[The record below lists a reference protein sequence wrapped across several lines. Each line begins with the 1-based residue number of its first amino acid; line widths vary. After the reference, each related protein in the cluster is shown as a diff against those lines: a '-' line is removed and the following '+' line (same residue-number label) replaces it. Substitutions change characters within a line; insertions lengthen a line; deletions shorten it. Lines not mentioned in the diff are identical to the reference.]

1 MVGSMPFISQQLTI
15 VGRNGMLHYALLEY
29 ISQMKYIFMHGISI
43 YMYRERDRQ
52 HKRWTSLKGQ
62 QLRYTPYQHKG
73 GDSEQVYEE
82 SQNTEGVGIDS
93 SVKESAISCPSF
105 PPPLELL
112 VFKYSI

>member
-82 SQNTEGVGIDS
+82 SQNTEGVGIGS
-93 SVKESAISCPSF
+93 SGREYGMRCPSF
-105 PPPLELL
+105 GRGLGFI
-112 VFKYSI
+112 VCKK